1 MSHKLLRWKVIG
13 KASLDAGI
21 VDDNSQELDVTLNSW
36 KSDLDTGVH
45 KRAIQGL
52 LEAGMSV
59 SRVIKKVMGYSGG
72 NYQKGLAV
80 IGTA

>member
-36 KSDLDTGVH
+36 KSDLDTGLH
-45 KRAIQGL
+45 KPAI
-52 LEAGMSV
+52 
-59 SRVIKKVMGYSGG
+59 
-72 NYQKGLAV
+72 
-80 IGTA
+80 